1 MVELFLLMELVA
13 VPRPYRQVLT
23 IHVVFLATLLLLI
36 LNKDVRSYRQ
46 VIDKKQDFC
55 SNKYEYGDQWFVIFQ
70 TEFPNVSIKG
80 CYFHFNQSL
89 WRSIQRL
96 GLVNTYRN
104 SRQVKKIMKKVMAL
118 GFLRLEILRMNFVR
132 LRNSQLAR

>member
-55 SNKYEYGDQWFVIFQ
+55 SNK
-70 TEFPNVSIKG
+70 
-80 CYFHFNQSL
+80 
-89 WRSIQRL
+89 
-96 GLVNTYRN
+96 
-104 SRQVKKIMKKVMAL
+104 
-118 GFLRLEILRMNFVR
+118 
-132 LRNSQLAR
+132 